1 MLLKIKKMDYH
12 TIHGMFML
20 FIGKADCRL
29 FTIRQLFHQA
39 KQHIL
44 KSNAFY
50 ILTPLIDVIYKLKK

>member
-1 MLLKIKKMDYH
+1 MLLKIEKNGLSHNPWNVDAFYWES
-12 TIHGMFML
+12 
-20 FIGKADCRL
+20 RL
-29 FTIRQLFHQA
+29 QAFYTQLFHQA